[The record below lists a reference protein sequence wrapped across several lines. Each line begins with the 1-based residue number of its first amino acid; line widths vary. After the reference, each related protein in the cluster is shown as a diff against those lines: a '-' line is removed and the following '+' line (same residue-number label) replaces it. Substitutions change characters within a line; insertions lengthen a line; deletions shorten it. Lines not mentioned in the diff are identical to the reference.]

1 MNKKSLWKNWDK
13 ISSLDFPTPPIL
25 QSVLR
30 WGQALLKS
38 SGSFSASEAR
48 REAEIIVQHLVGL
61 TEVQLFTQAEKLLPD
76 VIAEQVQDGLMR
88 RFRGE
93 PTAYILQER
102 GFYGFTFKV
111 GPGVLIPR
119 PETELLVGTVLNW
132 IDEFEAEGYQGAVC
146 EGKAE
151 VAGPRV
157 LDLCTGSGCVILSI
171 KALRPEIEAEAQDL
185 SAETFRYFSAN
196 RSRLVPKYD
205 LKWHGG
211 DLFAEIEGRFQFISA
226 NPPYIGISEGPA
238 ADQDVAAYEPSLA
251 LFSGRDGLDLIKKLI
266 SQAPQYLQPGGGL
279 ALEIGCTQGEAVR
292 SLMQAA
298 GFENIKVLQDFNDLD
313 RVVCGR
319 WQL

>member
-1 MNKKSLWKNWDK
+1 MNKKSLWKNWAK
-13 ISSLDFPTPPIL
+13 TSSTDFPTPPVI

-30 WGQALLKS
+30 WGQALLES

-48 REAEIIVQHLVGL
+48 REAEIIVQGLVGL
-61 TEVQLFTQAEKLLPD
+61 TEVQLFTQAEKLLASE
-76 VIAEQVQDGLMR
+76 VAEQVKNGLVR

-119 PETELLVGTVLNW
+119 PETELLVDTVLNW
-132 IDEFEAEGYQGAVC
+132 VDEFEAKSHQEAVC
-146 EGKAE
+146 EEKVE
-151 VAGPRV
+151 VAGPKI

-185 SAETFRYFSAN
+185 SAETFHYFSAN
-196 RSRLVPKYD
+196 KSRLAPNYGI
-205 LKWHGG
+205 KWHGG
-211 DLFAEIEGRFQFISA
+211 DLFAEIEGRFHFISA
-226 NPPYIGISEGPA
+226 NPPYIGTSEGPA
-238 ADQDVAAYEPSLA
+238 ANKDVAAYEPGLA
-251 LFSGRDGLDLIKKLI
+251 LFSGRDGLDLIKKLV
-266 SQAPQYLQPGGGL
+266 SQAPQYLEPGGGL
-279 ALEIGCTQGEAVR
+279 ALEIGCTQGEAVH
-292 SLMQAA
+292 SLMQAV

>member
-1 MNKKSLWKNWDK
+1 MAEIIDN
-13 ISSLDFPTPPIL
+13 FPTPPIL
-25 QSVLR
+25 QNVLR

-38 SGSFSASEAR
+38 SGSFGPSEAR
-48 REAEIIVQHLVGL
+48 REAEVVVQGLSGL
-61 TEVQLFTQAEKLLPD
+61 TEVQLFTQADSILSETTADLVK
-76 VIAEQVQDGLMR
+76 DGLIR

-93 PTAYILQER
+93 PAAYILQER
-102 GFYGFTFKV
+102 GFYGFTFAV

-119 PETELLVGTVLNW
+119 PETELLVDTVLDW
-132 IDEFEAEGYQGAVC
+132 IDEFKTKNGQSAVSAAQA
-146 EGKAE
+146 KAI
-151 VAGPRV
+151 GPKV
-157 LDLCTGSGCVILSI
+157 LDLCTGSGCVILTI
-171 KALRPEIEAEAQDL
+171 KALRPEVEAEAQDL

-196 RSRLVPKYD
+196 RSRLGEASEV
-205 LKWHGG
+205 KWHGG
-211 DLFAEIEGRFQFISA
+211 DLFAEIEGRFHFISA
-226 NPPYIGISEGPA
+226 NPPYIGTSEGPS

-266 SQAPQYLQPGGGL
+266 SQAPQYLEPGGGL

>member
-61 TEVQLFTQAEKLLPD
+61 TEVQLFTQAEKLLHD

-119 PETELLVGTVLNW
+119 PETELLVDTVLNW

-151 VAGPRV
+151 VAGPGV

-185 SAETFRYFSAN
+185 SA
-196 RSRLVPKYD
+196 
-205 LKWHGG
+205 
-211 DLFAEIEGRFQFISA
+211 
-226 NPPYIGISEGPA
+226 
-238 ADQDVAAYEPSLA
+238 
-251 LFSGRDGLDLIKKLI
+251 
-266 SQAPQYLQPGGGL
+266 
-279 ALEIGCTQGEAVR
+279 
-292 SLMQAA
+292 
-298 GFENIKVLQDFNDLD
+298 
-313 RVVCGR
+313 
-319 WQL
+319 